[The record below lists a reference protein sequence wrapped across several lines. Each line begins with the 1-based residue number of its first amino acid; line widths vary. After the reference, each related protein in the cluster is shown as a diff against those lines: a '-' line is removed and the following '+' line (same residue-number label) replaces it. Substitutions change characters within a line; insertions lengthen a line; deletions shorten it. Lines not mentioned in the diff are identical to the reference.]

1 MTDKEQ
7 HAHAPRAGEGQRV
20 LETVALL
27 LHGALTTAT
36 RQPFRSGRSALALRL
51 LLVHH
56 DVRNR
61 LPVGHRFSSEA
72 YAAAR
77 SFIESAVDLEDS
89 NARVVQLLEA
99 AQEVLADLPDT
110 TRLSEVAIEVS
121 DLLSEAKSPPWG

>member
-1 MTDKEQ
+1 M
-7 HAHAPRAGEGQRV
+7 

-36 RQPFRSGRSALALRL
+36 RQPFRSGRSSLALRL

-72 YAAAR
+72 HEAAR
-77 SFIESAVDLEDS
+77 LFVESAVDLEDS

-99 AQEVLADLPDT
+99 AQEVLADMPGHTWSSD
-110 TRLSEVAIEVS
+110 VAIEVS
-121 DLLSEAKSPPWG
+121 DLLSEAKKSPPWG